1 MAGKKDQLLTL
12 SQAGKRYG
20 YSSDYFRR
28 LAEKGRLSA
37 QKVGHQWLT
46 TADDVK
52 TFSRKPRAARRLQEN
67 ARTKIIPRF
76 YNSTISCYLGSCRQM
91 PGGPDA
97 NRRCSPV
104 SRYRCVVPADV
115 SYVLQNVMLT
125 HHLA

>member
-52 TFSRKPRAARRLQEN
+52 TFLESREQRGVTEN

-76 YNSTISCYLGSCRQM
+76 TI
-91 PGGPDA
+91 A
-97 NRRCSPV
+97 
-104 SRYRCVVPADV
+104 RYRAIQGPAV
-115 SYVLQNVMLT
+115 KCQEGPMLT
-125 HHLA
+125 TAVPRFLGFSVLSRRTYRMFYKM